1 MADKNKPEVIEDAQ
15 LDDSSG
21 GLPAVQK
28 VREAAGR
35 ISTSATSGESANN
48 LKQLS
53 LGATGG
59 D

>member
-28 VREAAGR
+28 VREAGGR
-35 ISTSATSGESANN
+35 ISTSATSEQSANN
-48 LKQLS
+48 LKQMGLA
-53 LGATGG
+53 ATGG